1 MVGSSR
7 VGLRTAAAGGGLAA
21 VLSLGSAGMASAQ
34 TVSSIFND
42 VCVAHP
48 SGSTGPCVANPGAAG
63 APFALSAAGVASVTP
78 NNFNSVDFLSSTS
91 GNTETDDALRRLQR
105 RRAQGQQSEQSGL
118 TRYADTDPRL
128 LAAAP
133 ADEVVVGPFS
143 AFFAARG
150 GILDRDDTAT
160 QRGFS
165 GNTVGGR
172 VGADYRVTQALI
184 LGAYFGYDHEESDFN
199 ASAGNARVDNY
210 SGIAYGSFNATEHLY
225 FEASGGYVYN
235 NYSTVRNGVI
245 SLTDQSNTGQAVP
258 APTPFTA
265 AGKTHG
271 NQWLGTVGAGYELPF
286 GAATLTPYARFNY
299 VQTQINAFTETSASV
314 VGNQVAGT
322 ITTSLTSVL
331 GARASYALGMSW
343 GVLIPQVRG
352 EYIHEFDGARQS
364 SSRFSSDPAG
374 ATLLINDAVAHD
386 YGKVGLS
393 LTAVLPHGLLPYLD
407 YEALV
412 GDEHFS
418 QHIFTAGMRV
428 EF

>member
-1 MVGSSR
+1 M
-7 VGLRTAAAGGGLAA
+7 VGLRGGRLRTAVACGGLAA
-21 VLSLGSAGMASAQ
+21 LALGSGGSAEAQ
-34 TVSSIFND
+34 SVSSIFTN
-42 VCVAHP
+42 VCTAHLNA
-48 SGSTGPCVANPGAAG
+48 TGPCVANPAAGG

-78 NNFNSVDFLSSTS
+78 NDFNSVDFLSSTS
-91 GNTETDDALRRLQR
+91 GNSELDDALRRLQR
-105 RRAQGQQSEQSGL
+105 RRAEDQRSDLSGL
-118 TRYADTDPRL
+118 AQYAAADPKL

-143 AFFAARG
+143 VFIAARG

-165 GNTVGGR
+165 GSTVGGR
-172 VGADYRVTQALI
+172 IGGDYRVTQALI
-184 LGAYFGYDHEESDFN
+184 VGAYFGYDHEDSDFN
-199 ASAGNARVDNY
+199 ASAGNARADNY
-210 SGIAYGSFNATEHLY
+210 SGIAYGSFNATDRLY
-225 FEASGGYVYN
+225 IEASGGYVYN
-235 NYSTVRNGVI
+235 NYSTTRNGVV
-245 SLTDQSNTGQAVP
+245 SLVDQTGTGQTVP
-258 APTPFTA
+258 TPTPFSA

-299 VQTQINAFTETSASV
+299 VQTRINGFKEFSTSVLA
-314 VGNQVAGT
+314 NQVSGT
-322 ITTSLTSVL
+322 TTTSLTSVL

-343 GVLIPQVRG
+343 GVLVPQVRG
-352 EYIHEFDGARQS
+352 EYIHEFDGSRQS
-364 SSRFSSDPAG
+364 SSTFTSDPTA

-393 LTAVLPHGLLPYLD
+393 LTAVLPHGLLPYFD

-412 GDEHFS
+412 GDDHFS
-418 QHIFTAGMRV
+418 QHIFTAGLRA